1 MGDGRQNGDGDR
13 GGYRDGSN
21 GAGGPNYNG
30 DRWGGWGQRVY
41 TPQEVRNFRDQAR
54 YWTNE
59 TQQLRDQL
67 RNDGV
72 NAGPELDEILR
83 AMRQLDD
90 DRVYKDAKELERLQT
105 LVGEGL
111 KRFEFGLR
119 RKVEDAQVDQPTLA
133 TSDEVPPAFR
143 DQVEEYFR
151 SLSKN
156 K

>member
-1 MGDGRQNGDGDR
+1 M
-13 GGYRDGSN
+13 RDGN
-21 GAGGPNYNG
+21 YGAGGPNYNG
-30 DRWGGWGQRVY
+30 DNWGGWGQRVY

-54 YWTNE
+54 YWAGE
-59 TQQLRDQL
+59 AQQLRDQL

-133 TSDEVPPAFR
+133 ISDEVPPGFR

-151 SLSKN
+151 SLSKTT